1 MSSCRSLVLSLAV
14 FSLAACSPQPAAD
27 SAATAA
33 ATDSPDTATGAPA
46 DNARD
51 ATPADPQHVNTIQLG
66 ATMTA
71 MTEICGLSQPAD
83 ADKALQGIKKEMA
96 KSGVSDAETERVFR
110 EAYDAAKA
118 RAVSA
123 PADEVAKGCESL
135 KQMGDPAT
143 IKKLNDLAAKAEAAA
158 KS

>member
-1 MSSCRSLVLSLAV
+1 MSSCRFLVLSLAV
-14 FSLAACSPQPAAD
+14 LSMAACSPQPSSD

-33 ATDSPDTATGAPA
+33 ATDSPATGAPA

-143 IKKLNDLAAKAEAAA
+143 IKTDGLVVLMHPLYWQV
-158 KS
+158 

>member
-14 FSLAACSPQPAAD
+14 LSMAACSPQPSSD

-33 ATDSPDTATGAPA
+33 ATDSPATGAPA

-110 EAYDAAKA
+110 EAYEAAKA
-118 RAVSA
+118 KSASA
-123 PADEVAKGCESL
+123 PPAEIAKGCASL

-158 KS
+158 KH